1 MYLLG
6 CLFISFIY
14 WGIIKILGGHFSWI
28 AYILMYRFGG
38 LNFAYHLITLYLQ
51 LKTWL

>member
-1 MYLLG
+1 MIIINVPFRLFVYL
-6 CLFISFIY
+6 IHR
-14 WGIIKILGGHFSWI
+14 ILGGQFSWI